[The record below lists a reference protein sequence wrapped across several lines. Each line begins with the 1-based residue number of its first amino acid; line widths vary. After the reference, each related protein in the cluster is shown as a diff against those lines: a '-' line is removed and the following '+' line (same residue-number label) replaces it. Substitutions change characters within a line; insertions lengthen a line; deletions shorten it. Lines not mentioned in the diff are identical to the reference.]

1 MKLRP
6 FELTLVVIFGLLLVL
21 AIVLLRLYKPEVSEE
36 ELLLG
41 GPVAIWGTL
50 PEAPMNMVIDSLKTE
65 NPGYKDVTYRFVA
78 AEEFNQT
85 FINALADNQSPDLV
99 LISHELL
106 VELRGRLEVTPYQSF
121 PERDFRSYYIEGAGI
136 FALKDGIYAYPIA
149 VDPLMMYWN
158 RDIFSFNN
166 LLSAPKTWE
175 EVVGETVPEL
185 TVRDFNRTITQSAV
199 ALGEYNNIKNAF
211 ATISMLLLQGGSAL
225 VAEEGK
231 SYIVRLDQMG
241 IGPGRPFT
249 LAINFY
255 SNFNSVSNTL
265 YSWNKALALDR
276 DVFLQDKLALYFGL
290 GSEAKE
296 LEAKNPNLNFD
307 IAEVPQGAGATIKRT
322 YGRFYGVAIPKEA
335 KNKSGAYI
343 VRQELTSLS
352 TAKKLAD
359 GYFMA
364 PVYRASLGAGSNDV
378 YGRLIYTSALQAR
391 GWLNPP
397 RADVDSALTK
407 LVGDVGANRSEV
419 SGAVNDAVTR
429 LGQAY

>member
-231 SYIVRLDQMG
+231 SYLVRLDQMG

-255 SNFNSVSNTL
+255 L
-265 YSWNKALALDR
+265 L
-276 DVFLQDKLALYFGL
+276 KL
-290 GSEAKE
+290 SH
-296 LEAKNPNLNFD
+296 
-307 IAEVPQGAGATIKRT
+307 
-322 YGRFYGVAIPKEA
+322 
-335 KNKSGAYI
+335 
-343 VRQELTSLS
+343 
-352 TAKKLAD
+352 
-359 GYFMA
+359 
-364 PVYRASLGAGSNDV
+364 
-378 YGRLIYTSALQAR
+378 
-391 GWLNPP
+391 
-397 RADVDSALTK
+397 
-407 LVGDVGANRSEV
+407 
-419 SGAVNDAVTR
+419 
-429 LGQAY
+429 